1 MQRRWSM
8 KSKGKLEQR
17 TTFTSS
23 RRVMILYHFTD
34 LWCIDDIMVEG
45 LKPAFN
51 DDAYV
56 QPKNVVWL
64 TTRDDH
70 QEMWRNP
77 KEVRITLAIPS
88 PDRRLVR
95 LADWLRK
102 HDPDAYRIAVSLG
115 HTGWEAFYCYFGTVP
130 LSYLRAVEYADP
142 ERRAAWQGTARR
154 LGTCKFAIP

>member
-34 LWCIDDIMVEG
+34 LWCIDDILAEG

-51 DDAYV
+51 DDANF

-64 TTRDDH
+64 TTRDD
-70 QEMWRNP
+70 QQGMWRNP
-77 KEVRITLAIPS
+77 KELRITLVIPS
-88 PDRRLVR
+88 TDRRLVR
-95 LADWLRK
+95 CADWMRK
-102 HDPDAYRIAVSLG
+102 HDPDLYRIAVSLG
-115 HTGWEAFYCYFGTVP
+115 HTGWETLYCYFGIVP
-130 LSYLRAVEYADP
+130 VSYLRAVEYADP
-142 ERRAAWQGTARR
+142 ERRAAWRGMARR